1 MKSRVKGRDYL
12 ILKDGD
18 RFYTKVN
25 KNRLD
30 RALRRVIS
38 ALEIIEKELDEPYDI
53 RDLMMEEVFY
63 YVGSSTYCDEKFRV
77 DWALGKAR
85 ELQEFLETH
94 NDDIPEPED
103 VERVEDIGFRRQIYS
118 DNRHWEKMIQDTGEQ
133 EIVEEILLLDKP
145 VRRKRTIDF
154 EITDYGKSSTNIV
167 YKTLP
172 IGKRLMKIIQNT
184 IRDYEQ
190 D

>member
-53 RDLMMEEVFY
+53 RD
-63 YVGSSTYCDEKFRV
+63 
-77 DWALGKAR
+77 
-85 ELQEFLETH
+85 
-94 NDDIPEPED
+94 
-103 VERVEDIGFRRQIYS
+103 
-118 DNRHWEKMIQDTGEQ
+118 
-133 EIVEEILLLDKP
+133 
-145 VRRKRTIDF
+145 
-154 EITDYGKSSTNIV
+154 
-167 YKTLP
+167 
-172 IGKRLMKIIQNT
+172 
-184 IRDYEQ
+184 EQ